1 MYEQNLHYVLATKIG
16 KAPAESYI
24 HQVHETYLG

>member
-1 MYEQNLHYVLATKIG
+1 MYEPNLHSVLAMNIG
-16 KAPAESYI
+16 QAPAESYI